1 MVQPIPILL
10 HLFRMRKF
18 LKRIL
23 FILFLLKC
31 IHLNAQTLDS
41 LKAANDLG
49 IFKDALN
56 RYHPELYKYI
66 DSSELSNEFKNAQ
79 LKIKDS
85 ITLIDFYNVLRGIS
99 AKVKDGHLKI
109 IPNGKDQDYPYYQQG
124 LFPLELYF
132 EKNKTF
138 VIGSFENVPIPTNF
152 QILSINGL
160 DIDTIK
166 KSMLST
172 LTFGD
177 GDSVGGKYYQLNRYF
192 AGYFSSQYGTSPQYT
207 VVGKVGD
214 QFLNFTFVSTSKD
227 KIESYFNSKQ
237 KLTSL
242 DFKMV
247 NEEKA
252 VLTIPQFYPMKGE
265 MNFYKF
271 LKNAFN
277 QLRKKHISTLIIDVR
292 GNEGGIEKYGI
303 ELYRYLAKAPFTYY
317 DHLSVKPN
325 SKSDYT
331 TNTSRLFLF
340 ANIFS
345 KKVNGGYWFPF
356 GGGSRVYKPN
366 KLNYQGNVILL
377 VDGQCFSVTTEF
389 AAKVK
394 SDKRAI
400 ILGMETAGGITG
412 NSSGFFTIVN
422 LPNSNIDVGIPRIGF
437 NMSINE
443 DLLKLDGGIMPD
455 EEIEVSAENRLK
467 GLDPVLSRALK

>member
-1 MVQPIPILL
+1 MRRLL
-10 HLFRMRKF
+10 S
-18 LKRIL
+18 
-23 FILFLLKC
+23 ILFLLKC
-31 IHLNAQTLDS
+31 IYLNAQTLDS
-41 LKAANDLG
+41 FKATTDLR
-49 IFKDALN
+49 IFKDALT
-56 RYHPELYKYI
+56 RFHPELYKYI
-66 DSSELSNEFKNAQ
+66 DSSELSSEFKNAQ

-85 ITLIDFYNVLRGIS
+85 IHVIDFYNVLRGLG

-109 IPNGKDQDYPYYQQG
+109 IPSGKDQDYPYYQQG

-138 VIGSFENVPIPTNF
+138 VIGSFENVPIPTYF
-152 QILSINGL
+152 QILSINGV

-166 KSMLST
+166 KSLLST

-177 GDSVGGKYYQLNRYF
+177 GDSFGGKYYQLNRYF
-192 AGYFSSQYGTSPQYT
+192 SGYFSSQYGTSTQYT

-214 QFLNFTFVSTSKD
+214 QLVNFTFGSTSKD
-227 KIESYFNSKQ
+227 KIESYYNSKP
-237 KLTSL
+237 KPSL

-247 NEEKA
+247 NGDKA
-252 VLTIPQFYPMKGE
+252 ILTIPQFYPMKGE

-271 LKNAFN
+271 LKNAFT
-277 QLRKKHISTLIIDVR
+277 QLRNKHISTLIIDVR

-331 TNTSRLFLF
+331 ANTSKLFLF
-340 ANIFS
+340 ANGFS
-345 KKVNGGYWFPF
+345 KKANGTYLFPF
-356 GGGSRVYKPN
+356 GGGGRVYQPN

-377 VDGQCFSVTTEF
+377 IDGQCFSVTTEF

-400 ILGMETAGGITG
+400 ILGTETAGGITG

-437 NMSINE
+437 NMSINK
-443 DLLKLDGGIMPD
+443 DLLKLKGGVMPD
-455 EEIEVSAENRLK
+455 EEIEVTAENKRN
-467 GLDPVLSRALK
+467 GVDPVLLHLKKAGL